1 MPEIKLFVN
10 ERVHTGQLRDAGLE
24 LLDKG
29 MLVVLEYKE
38 RLGGVNPGVSPL
50 PQNILIGLAMG
61 NHGLPDRLKV
71 RWKKAEQEMTRL
83 LVSTGV
89 LSYPHRVWQNL
100 FRRLQ
105 YTKSLP
111 NQEQAMGFLNR
122 TGARLT
128 YLQGPEGGFGRLDS
142 LRWSTFVY
150 TENLI
155 LRGAVLGGTYFIE
168 PDKPNLN

>member
-1 MPEIKLFVN
+1 MTEIKLFVN

-29 MLVVLEYKE
+29 LLVVSEYRE

-50 PQNILIGLAMG
+50 PQDILIGLAMG
-61 NHGLPDRLKV
+61 RHGLPDGLKG
-71 RWKKAEQEMTRL
+71 RWKKAERDMTRL

-105 YTKSLP
+105 YTQSLP
-111 NQEQAMGFLNR
+111 NQEQAVGLLNR
-122 TGARLT
+122 TGTRLT
-128 YLQGPEGGFGRLDS
+128 YLQRPEGGFGRLDS

-168 PDKPNLN
+168 PERPSLN